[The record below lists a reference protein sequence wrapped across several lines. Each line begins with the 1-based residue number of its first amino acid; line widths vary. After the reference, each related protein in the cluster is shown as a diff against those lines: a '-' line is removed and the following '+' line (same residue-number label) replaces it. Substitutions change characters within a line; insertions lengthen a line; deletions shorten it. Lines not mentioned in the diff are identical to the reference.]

1 MKHVSCSWWSFAH
14 ERYFATC
21 TWFWILWIQACDVC
35 FVTNDLETSP
45 WRIWWSFCL
54 WQHDRTTSNGSQCG
68 PESWLALVVFVYVSR
83 VGVVKTSSWNA
94 YRVWSSFCWEQHDR
108 AMTTL
113 RVWSSFCRG
122 RHNTNNPQIESVSCS
137 WKLFDLSLG
146 NIWLSFVWFFHMEA
160 SVEGWWWYLTRGQKG
175 WVRIPR
181 GAAVF
186 NTYM

>member
-1 MKHVSCSWWSFAH
+1 MFHVH
-14 ERYFATC
+14 DDR
-21 TWFWILWIQACDVC
+21 
-35 FVTNDLETSP
+35 SP
-45 WRIWWSFCL
+45 TKDTLQRVPDFGYYEFRLVMCVL
-54 WQHDRTTSNGSQCG
+54 WQTILKLLHGEYGGHFVFDNTTEQRAMDLSVVQNLDWR
-68 PESWLALVVFVYVSR
+68 WLCLYDSR

-122 RHNTNNPQIESVSCS
+122 RHDTNNPQIESVSCS